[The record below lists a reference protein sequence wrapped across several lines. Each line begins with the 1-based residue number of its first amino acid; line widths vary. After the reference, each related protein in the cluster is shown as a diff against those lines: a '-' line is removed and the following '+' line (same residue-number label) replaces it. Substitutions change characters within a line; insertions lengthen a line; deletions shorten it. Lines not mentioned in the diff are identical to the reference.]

1 MITAVQ
7 TCIPPAPPGPPAKV
21 YLMELRNHARHALAF
36 SRRLSSGLL
45 ASFKTP
51 EDWVFQIHPKA
62 NHALWIAAHIGM
74 GDNSIVGRFRQ
85 DLTKKP
91 DGWNELFWFGSQ
103 PRADASVYPA
113 AEEVVSYYHDRRGV
127 LLRVL
132 DELSDETLRSPAPT
146 TGERSPI
153 AGAPSIGHLF
163 IFASQHEAMHS
174 GQLTVAH
181 RALGHAPLLT

>member
-1 MITAVQ
+1 
-7 TCIPPAPPGPPAKV
+7 
-21 YLMELRNHARHALAF
+21 MELRAHARHALAF
-36 SRRLSSGLL
+36 SRRLSNGLL

-62 NHALWIAAHIGM
+62 NHALWIAAHVGM
-74 GDNSIVGRFRQ
+74 ADNSIAGRFRPEM
-85 DLTKKP
+85 TVKP
-91 DGWNELFWFGSQ
+91 QGWNELFWFGSQ
-103 PRADASVYPA
+103 PKADARLYPA
-113 AEEVVSYYHDRRGV
+113 AEEVVAYYHERRGV

-132 DELSDETLRSPAPT
+132 DELSDDELRAPAPSA
-146 TGERSPI
+146 GERSPI
-153 AGAPSIGHLF
+153 AGAPSIGQLF